1 MKREKKRNGRKRKLL
16 LRSKDGDAGMDGFP
30 SLQIRQ
36 KEGDAPDI
44 VRDSITKVTF
54 FDYSDI
60 LGGDTEE
67 SEEE

>member
-1 MKREKKRNGRKRKLL
+1 
-16 LRSKDGDAGMDGFP
+16 MDGFQ
-30 SLQIRQ
+30 LADKAKR
-36 KEGDAPDI
+36 EGDAPDI